1 MRIKLF
7 EGFSRSHPQYT
18 EQEIKQGI
26 SDCLVEL
33 NDRLLDYNFEY
44 ETLVDLNDNYICVV
58 IKLDESSDPDE
69 HYWYSTQK
77 FDSLEITEP
86 VLLLE
91 NYITEKFDR
100 VIKEYWFYHI
110 DEVEVFHEFP
120 SEEDLLELEENGEYD
135 RIDTVSQTEKLI
147 IKYRLNQ

>member
-33 NDRLLDYNFEY
+33 NDRLLNYNFEY

-58 IKLDESSDPDE
+58 IKLDESSVPDE
-69 HYWYSTQK
+69 EYFYTTK
-77 FDSLEITEP
+77 TFNSLEITEP

-91 NYITEKFDR
+91 NYITDKFDR
-100 VIKEYWFYHI
+100 IITEYWFYYQDNI
-110 DEVEVFHEFP
+110 EAFHEFP
-120 SEEDLLELEENGEYD
+120 SEEDMDELEENGEDD
-135 RIDTVSQTEKLI
+135 RVDTVFHTEKLI